1 MPTTPEQFATVKR
14 VATVI
19 GVSFLLLILV
29 IEIILG
35 LEPKPDNTFSHIFR
49 GWAIVGLAGAFGWGT
64 VVGHFFH
71 PVDDLRSIFYPRLSS
86 TWNLVVAVAPIL
98 LFAIADVIV
107 AALAHNWVYPPWVP
121 PISLTVGCVWGALV
135 WPVQWSGG

>member
-1 MPTTPEQFATVKR
+1 MTPEQVATAKR

-29 IEIILG
+29 IEIVLG
-35 LEPKPDNTFSHIFR
+35 IEPKPSNTFSHIFR

-71 PVDDLRSIFYPRLSS
+71 PVDDLRSIFHPYLNPTL
-86 TWNLVVAVAPIL
+86 NLIVAVAPIL
-98 LFAIADVIV
+98 AFAIADVIV
-107 AALAHNWVYPPWVP
+107 AATADNWVYPSWVP
-121 PISLTVGCVWGALV
+121 PISLAVGCVWGALA